1 MIGDDVRDDI
11 VGSLALGFRAVL
23 VKTGKYRP
31 GDEKTVEHNRDR
43 FLIRDSVTEALN
55 DILEN
60 DGKAFFG

>member
-11 VGSLALGFRAVL
+11 VGSLSLGIKAIL

-31 GDEKTVEHNRDR
+31 GDEETVKENRDR
-43 FLIRDSVTEALN
+43 FLTRDSVTEALN

-60 DGKAFFG
+60 DGRTFFG